1 MKTTVQ
7 KFLFFLFIVILVSIS
22 AYPNS
27 STRFGGYQLSASAS
41 EISQSGGQDDIS
53 GYISVGTDISD
64 DGKVSTENAWRVR
77 LFGPG
82 MFYFYGLVI
91 SLIGLNAPLPLFI
104 LCISVVL
111 WSLILYLYFYNLKN
125 SKGVLV
131 AALWLS
137 VITSCSWLSSTLL
150 NENLLGAD
158 NLAFILFVYAIY
170 AATKSKEKKYL
181 FVSGIA
187 FGLITL
193 ISARYYALLVFGTI
207 YVFSVFIFSTSMAL
221 LRKSSWSFMHD
232 IRLKQIWTV
241 IAIAFLV
248 GVPWRIIS
256 SVSLNPGNY
265 SLRASAY
272 YWNQRWMSDQWM
284 TDNGLQFLRDGGA
297 NSACKIKTE
306 LCKSIN
312 DFEVSN
318 GSNFSGSG
326 YSNDQFRSLALDAY
340 SEHPFAFVKN
350 RFLNFIQSWFF
361 LLKDP
366 SPQTRF
372 FQVVSFMGLITCIAK
387 GVASILH
394 KRPFDLSVFALLA
407 LFSFVS
413 PFTLYHIEYR
423 YLQNIQMF
431 SFAIIPFLF
440 SSLKTDLE
448 KNRKTNY

>member
-1 MKTTVQ
+1 MNITFR
-7 KFLFFLFIVILVSIS
+7 KFLFFLLIIILVSIS
-22 AYPNS
+22 AHPNS

-41 EISQSGGQDDIS
+41 EISRSGGQDDIT
-53 GYISVGTDISD
+53 GYISVGTDVSD
-64 DGKVSTENAWRVR
+64 DGKVSADNAWRVR

-82 MFYFYGLVI
+82 MFYFYGLII

-104 LCISVVL
+104 LCISVFL
-111 WSLILYLYFYNLKN
+111 WSFILYLYFYSLRN
-125 SKGVLV
+125 SKGILV
-131 AALWLS
+131 ASLWLS
-137 VITSCSWLSSTLL
+137 IIISCSWLSSTLL

-158 NLAFILFVYAIY
+158 NFAFVLFVYAIY
-170 AATKSKEKKYL
+170 AASKSKGKKYL

-207 YVFSVFIFSTSMAL
+207 YVFSVFIFSASMAL

-232 IRLKQIWTV
+232 IRFKQMWTV
-241 IAIAFLV
+241 LAVAFLV

-297 NSACKIKTE
+297 NSACKVEPE
-306 LCKSIN
+306 LCKRIN

-340 SEHPFAFVKN
+340 SEHPFAFAKN
-350 RFLNFIQSWFF
+350 RFLNFVQSWFF

-372 FQVVSFMGLITCIAK
+372 FQVVSFMSLVTCIAK
-387 GVASILH
+387 GIASILH
-394 KRPFDLSVFALLA
+394 KRPFDLSVFALIA

-413 PFTLYHIEYR
+413 PFSLYHIEYR
-423 YLQNIQMF
+423 YLQNIQIF

-440 SSLKTDLE
+440 SSLKVSLREESHT
-448 KNRKTNY
+448 